1 MANKNKKAPT
11 ETPAGRAASGKSKSK
26 AAKGKPAKSRE
37 AQPIM
42 ISENRRARHRFE
54 IMEQLECGIVLWGS
68 EVKSLR
74 DGKISLDEA
83 YVRVHKGALYLFNA
97 DISHYSQASIWNH
110 APRRDRKLLLHK
122 KEIERLSEQALTK
135 GLTLIPMKMYFNER
149 GVIKLIVAVGRGKK
163 VHDKR
168 ETMKAQDVRRQIDRE
183 MKTRNQNR

>member
-1 MANKNKKAPT
+1 MANKNKKAPI
-11 ETPAGRAASGKSKSK
+11 ETPAGRAAAGKAKSKSAKEK
-26 AAKGKPAKSRE
+26 AAKSKSP
-37 AQPIM
+37 QPVV

-97 DISHYSQASIWNH
+97 DISQYSQASIWNH

-122 KEIERLSEQALTK
+122 KEIERLSEKALTK
-135 GLTLIPMKMYFNER
+135 GLTLIPMKMYFNAR

-168 ETMKAQDVRRQIDRE
+168 ETMKKQDVKRQIDRE
-183 MKTRNQNR
+183 MKARSRG